1 MDNVS
6 LRHKN
11 LALFKEIQ
19 VLSKKVDAPLGPLE
33 IEAKAFEVGLQ
44 FTKDV
49 GIHDLILEGDS
60 LVIMLQLAFLLPLLQ
75 LLLLFMGLG
84 LYFKNS
90 KMLASHM
97 YIGKEIVQLISQQ
110 NMLLAF
116 VDFLVWMEESHCFL
130 MKALHHDVISSII

>member
-11 LALFKEIQ
+11 LALFREIQ
-19 VLSKKVDAPLGPLE
+19 VLSKKIDAPLGPLE

-60 LVIMLQLAFLLPLLQ
+60 LVIML
-75 LLLLFMGLG
+75 
-84 LYFKNS
+84 
-90 KMLASHM
+90 
-97 YIGKEIVQLISQQ
+97 
-110 NMLLAF
+110 
-116 VDFLVWMEESHCFL
+116 
-130 MKALHHDVISSII
+130 

>member
-19 VLSKKVDAPLGPLE
+19 AFSKKIDAPLGPLE

-60 LVIMLQLAFLLPLLQ
+60 LVIML
-75 LLLLFMGLG
+75 
-84 LYFKNS
+84 
-90 KMLASHM
+90 
-97 YIGKEIVQLISQQ
+97 
-110 NMLLAF
+110 
-116 VDFLVWMEESHCFL
+116 
-130 MKALHHDVISSII
+130 